1 MDNIHEDNLKIL
13 ARFIAEE
20 LINLAQ
26 ETSGD
31 DWTAT
36 NIKDHQIGELA
47 RCVTLQNLYL
57 DREEYEKCA
66 IMKVRIMELCDKL
79 GLQLSSDL
87 MNLEDDEEYEDEI

>member
-1 MDNIHEDNLKIL
+1 MDNIHEDNLKKL

-26 ETSGD
+26 ETSGE

-66 IMKVRIMELCDKL
+66 IMKIRIMELSDRL
-79 GLQLSSDL
+79 GLPIDPNL
-87 MNLEDDEEYEDEI
+87 MNFEDEDEI

>member
-1 MDNIHEDNLKIL
+1 MDNIREENLKTL

-20 LINLAQ
+20 LVNLAK
-26 ETSGD
+26 ETSGE
-31 DWTAT
+31 DWSTT

-66 IMKVRIMELCDKL
+66 IMKIRIMELSDKL
-79 GLQLSSDL
+79 GLPIDSSL
-87 MNLEDDEEYEDEI
+87 TNFEDDDEI

>member
-1 MDNIHEDNLKIL
+1 MDNIREENLKTL

-20 LINLAQ
+20 LVNLAK

-31 DWTAT
+31 DWTTT

-66 IMKVRIMELCDKL
+66 LMKIRIMDLSDKL
-79 GLQLSSDL
+79 GLPIDSSLTNFDD
-87 MNLEDDEEYEDEI
+87 DDEI